1 MVVKIEKLSRT
12 ELEKRGVFDWPV
24 WTKEVST
31 FPWTYSSTEE
41 CYLLDGEVVVETD
54 DGGKVTFGQGDF
66 VTFPKGFSCKWNVKK
81 PVRKH
86 YSFK

>member
-31 FPWTYSSTEE
+31 FPWTYSSAEE
-41 CYLLDGEVVVETD
+41 CYLLAGEVVIETD
-54 DGGKVTFGQGDF
+54 DGDKVTFGQGDF
-66 VTFPKGFSCKWNVKK
+66 VTFPKGLSCRWNVKK